1 LILFVFVLFAA
12 AVFFI
17 QHPSGR
23 AVLFPPFAAH
33 RSGRRLTWGLLIT
46 FGVCLAANLAVLLT
60 ISSADVRSDSDEVAF
75 YLAITAAWLVLSVLG
90 FEYLGISFRDD
101 VAARRNPAAAAAIC
115 GLMAGEAFSLAGSH
129 TGNGPGPEAVLAC
142 ALISSVALFASWT
155 VFNSFS
161 GIVDR
166 VSVERDLGAGIRGAG
181 FLGGGGAILGAS
193 VAGDWISL
201 EGTLRDFARFCWP
214 IFLLIAAAA
223 VVERAI
229 AANRRL
235 TQKVT
240 NYLSLTYTGIAFSLS
255 LLYAVRV
262 WSRT

>member
-1 LILFVFVLFAA
+1 MILFVFVLFAA

-17 QHPSGR
+17 QPPSGR
-23 AVLFPPFAAH
+23 AVLFPPFAEH

-46 FGVCLAANLAVLLT
+46 LGVCLAGNLAVLLT

-101 VAARRNPAAAAAIC
+101 VAARRNPAAAATIC
-115 GLMAGEAFSLAGSH
+115 GLIAGEAFCLAGSH

-142 ALISSVALFASWT
+142 ALISSVALFVSWT

-193 VAGDWISL
+193 VAGDWTSL

-214 IFLLIAAAA
+214 ILLLIAVAA

-235 TQKVT
+235 TQKVA
-240 NYLSLTYTGIAFSLS
+240 NYLSLTYAGIVFSLS

-262 WSRT
+262 WSRA